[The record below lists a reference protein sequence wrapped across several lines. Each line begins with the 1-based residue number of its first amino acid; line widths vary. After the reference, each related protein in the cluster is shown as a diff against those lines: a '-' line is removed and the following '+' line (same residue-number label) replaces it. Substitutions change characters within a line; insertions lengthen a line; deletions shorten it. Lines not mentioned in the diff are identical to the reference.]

1 MSQRGMGGAR
11 SWLIGLFVGL
21 LAWSPGVTVLAQS
34 SNKPPGSSVEQAAR
48 EREQERYRRSFV
60 EQVNRELERARRQV
74 ETLYVL
80 RLSETLALNP
90 EQSARAAAVIRKAQE
105 ARRSLLDERN
115 QILVELNAL
124 LSAGVGAEQIKPKVA
139 QWEQNE
145 ARLGRW
151 RQGLFQ
157 DLSRILSAEQQ
168 GRFVVFDEN
177 FNNEVRNAVMELRSG
192 APQGTKE

>member
-1 MSQRGMGGAR
+1 MNQRGMGGAR

-21 LAWSPGVTVLAQS
+21 MVWVPGAAGLAQS
-34 SNKPPGSSVEQAAR
+34 LNKPPGSSVEQAAR
-48 EREQERYRRSFV
+48 EREQERYRRSFI

-90 EQSARAAAVIRKAQE
+90 EQSAHAAAVIRKAQE

-124 LSAGVGAEQIKPKVA
+124 LAAGAGAERIKQKVA

-151 RQGLFQ
+151 RQALFQ
-157 DLSRILSAEQQ
+157 DLSRILAVEQQ
-168 GRFVVFDEN
+168 GRFLVFDEN